1 MQHSRTSTASW
12 AATQKPVLAACARSW
27 TSSGRASQSI
37 PRSRITKFCSSYPDW
52 SCTLMAA
59 HIPSAIPSL
68 SHELFPVQEFYKVL
82 EAASTKQQLT
92 RALVRHALQTLPHG
106 FDALDTNLIFHA
118 SLVSDAYDKWYRVF
132 AQAVRVRIFPATH
145 QCSLVHVRQCPSM

>member
-1 MQHSRTSTASW
+1 M
-12 AATQKPVLAACARSW
+12 
-27 TSSGRASQSI
+27 
-37 PRSRITKFCSSYPDW
+37 
-52 SCTLMAA
+52 
-59 HIPSAIPSL
+59 
-68 SHELFPVQEFYKVL
+68 L

-132 AQAVRVRIFPATH
+132 AQAVRVCIFPSTM
-145 QCSLVHVRQCPSM
+145 QCSRVYFRQSPLKEPTYGSLQPTHKASCREKLFNLHAAHNPSWHKIASLHADDRALAFS

>member
-1 MQHSRTSTASW
+1 M
-12 AATQKPVLAACARSW
+12 
-27 TSSGRASQSI
+27 
-37 PRSRITKFCSSYPDW
+37 
-52 SCTLMAA
+52 
-59 HIPSAIPSL
+59 
-68 SHELFPVQEFYKVL
+68 L

-132 AQAVRVRIFPATH
+132 AQAVRVRIFPATL
-145 QCSLVHVRQCPSM
+145 QCSLVHVRQCPSCSLLTFLSTSGNLPGKTRFVCCSRPIMARDSGLACR

>member
-1 MQHSRTSTASW
+1 M
-12 AATQKPVLAACARSW
+12 AT
-27 TSSGRASQSI
+27 
-37 PRSRITKFCSSYPDW
+37 
-52 SCTLMAA
+52 
-59 HIPSAIPSL
+59 HIPSAHCPRP
-68 SHELFPVQEFYKVL
+68 HELCPVQEFYKVL

-132 AQAVRVRIFPATH
+132 AQAVRVCVFPSTL
-145 QCSLVHVRQCPSM
+145 QCS